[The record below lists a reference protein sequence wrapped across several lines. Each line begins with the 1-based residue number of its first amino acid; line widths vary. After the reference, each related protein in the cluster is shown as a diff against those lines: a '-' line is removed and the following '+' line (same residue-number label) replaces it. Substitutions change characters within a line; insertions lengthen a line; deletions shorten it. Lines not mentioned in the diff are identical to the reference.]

1 MSVTQAAH
9 ERLVPLGRIRVP
21 DNVRELDGSHVEALA
36 GSIAL
41 QGMLVPLVVR
51 AEGERFEL
59 VAGFHRIAAAH
70 KLGLT
75 EVPVVVRDAASED
88 ADRAVENI
96 ASCRLRHDVINA
108 DRVVMPMSE
117 LKCPTVRCEPGGEV
131 GISTRTDP
139 GSQAA
144 AADLAEVR
152 AIARLRR
159 RARHR
164 HPATRSRS
172 SRASTSPVSVNGT
185 ASARSGHSWRRAQ
198 KAPLAVGF
206 GDSRCRRTASW
217 PKGVPSSDGGFRGA
231 GGGGPREH
239 SPRKDPRLWPPRYA
253 LASPASSLPRT
264 GGVGSY
270 SASAPIVCGTC
281 RSP

>member
-1 MSVTQAAH
+1 MATTTQETGRHIA
-9 ERLVPLGRIRVP
+9 LVDIRVP
-21 DNVRELDGSHVEALA
+21 DNVRDLDPEHVKALA
-36 GSIAL
+36 GSIGL
-41 QGMLVPLVVR
+41 QGMLVPVVVR
-51 AEGERFEL
+51 NDGEGFEL
-59 VAGFHRIAAAH
+59 VAGFHRVAAARS
-70 KLGLT
+70 LGLT
-75 EVPVVVRDAASED
+75 AVPVVIRDAQTED

-96 ASCRLRHDVINA
+96 TSCRRRHDVINA

-239 SPRKDPRLWPPRYA
+239 SPRKDPRLWPPRDA

>member
-1 MSVTQAAH
+1 VGH
-9 ERLVPLGRIRVP
+9 EVQEDLMTSTVDEAGRRIMVEEIRVP
-21 DNVRELDGSHVEALA
+21 ENVRALDDAHVQALA

-41 QGMLVPLVVR
+41 QGMLVPVVVR
-51 AEGERFEL
+51 DTGDGFEL
-59 VAGFHRIAAAH
+59 VAGFHRIAAARS
-70 KLGLT
+70 LCLAD
-75 EVPVVVRDAASED
+75 VPVVVRDAGTED
-88 ADRAVENI
+88 GDRAVENI
-96 ASCRLRHDVINA
+96 TSCRLRHDVINA

-231 GGGGPREH
+231 GGGDRARAQPDERPEAVAAAVRAGFPGVV
-239 SPRKDPRLWPPRYA
+239 A
-253 LASPASSLPRT
+253 PAYRW
-264 GGVGSY
+264 
-270 SASAPIVCGTC
+270 CG
-281 RSP
+281 